1 MAIEQGLGAG
11 GPPEELFMEAAIEDT
26 TRMQEVPELP
36 ATPGITEFDDGSAII
51 GEYEEESE
59 PLEEIPFDGNL
70 ADSVDEDILMSISSD
85 LVGSIEDDF
94 SARQDWE
101 DTYKKGLEF
110 LGMKT
115 EERSEPFEGSSGV
128 IHPLL
133 AESVTQFQAQAYRE
147 LLPSTGPVRTQ
158 VVGAQNEVLVRQSER
173 VKDYMN
179 YMITY
184 EMEEYDP
191 EMDQMLFYLP
201 VIGSTFKKVYFD
213 PLKGRA
219 VSRFIAAEDVI
230 VPYGASDLVSSPRI
244 THRLT
249 MDSNDIR
256 KLQLVGF
263 YKDIDLPDLS
273 SYGEASMG
281 EIEESIDDIQGVHPS
296 GQSEEVTLYEV
307 HTSLDIEGFEDIG
320 ADGEPTGLRLPYIVT
335 IVADSGDVLSVRRNY
350 DPMDPMKRAKQYFVH
365 YKFLPGLG
373 FYGLGLTHMIGGL
386 AQASTSILRQL
397 IDAGTLSNLPA
408 GFKARGA
415 RIRDED
421 SPLQPGEFRDIDV
434 VGGTLQGSL
443 MPLPFKEPSQTLY
456 NLLGTLVDAG
466 RRFASMADMKVGEM
480 SGDTPVGTTMAI
492 MERGTKVMSAIHK
505 RLHYAQKI
513 EFKLLSKIFAE
524 TVQSYPYAAD
534 MQQGPEIFGQDFDA
548 RVDVLPV
555 SDPNI
560 FSMSQRIALAQ
571 TELQMVQSNP
581 EIHGGPQG
589 LYQAY
594 RKMYEALGVTNIDG
608 ILPPPPPPAPPVNP
622 SKENQNA
629 LMGAPLQAFPPQ
641 DHEAHIEAHMAVMST
656 PAMQLNPNAIMA
668 LQGHIQEHIGLLAE
682 AQAQQEVMSQIPP
695 DQMQMMQ
702 QQAQTQPPP
711 PPGQPPVD
719 PQQQMMQQ
727 FQPQIDS
734 MAAQIIADLT
744 EELVQAM
751 TPEEQG
757 DPLVDIRNQELEL
770 KAADL
775 QRKQNEFDAKQA
787 LNEEKE
793 RNDVLVSQ
801 QRIDVSEAAL
811 ADKTRIAEER
821 LETQRNIAT
830 MNAMNKGAN

>member
-1 MAIEQGLGAG
+1 MAVERGLGSG
-11 GPPEELFMEAAIEDT
+11 GLPEAPMIPE
-26 TRMQEVPELP
+26 QEILQNVIDLP
-36 ATPGITEFDDGSAII
+36 AQPGVTEFDDGSAII
-51 GEYEEESE
+51 GEYEEEQA
-59 PLEEIPFDGNL
+59 PIVDVGFDGNL
-70 ADSVDEDILMSISSD
+70 AEVVDEAELGRISSD
-85 LVGSIEDDF
+85 LVGSIEDDLA
-94 SARQDWE
+94 AREDWE
-101 DTYKKGLEF
+101 DTYKRGLEF

-147 LLPSTGPVRTQ
+147 LLPATGPVRTS
-158 VVGAQNEVLVRQSER
+158 VVGAQNEMLVKQSER

-191 EMDQMLFYLP
+191 ELDQMLFYLP

-219 VSRFIAAEDVI
+219 VSKFIHAEDMI
-230 VPYGASDLVSSPRI
+230 VPYGATDLMSSPRI
-244 THRLT
+244 THRIT
-249 MDSNDIR
+249 MDSNEVR
-256 KLQLVGF
+256 KLQLTGF
-263 YKDIDLPDLS
+263 YRDIELP
-273 SYGEASMG
+273 GESESDTAAMG
-281 EIEESIDDIQGVHPS
+281 EVEESIDDIQGVHPS
-296 GQSEEVTLYEV
+296 GPSEELTLYEV
-307 HTSLDIEGFEDIG
+307 HTSLDIEGFEDMG
-320 ADGEPTGLRLPYIVT
+320 ADGEPTGLRLPYIIT

-350 DPMDPMKRAKQYFVH
+350 PEMDPMKRAKQYFVH

-421 SPLQPGEFRDIDV
+421 NPLQPGEFRDIDV

-443 MPLPFKEPSQTLY
+443 MPLPFKEPSGTLY

-480 SGDTPVGTTMAI
+480 SGETPVGTTMAI

-505 RLHYAQKI
+505 RLHYSQKI

-524 TVQSYPYAAD
+524 TIQAYPYPAD
-534 MQQGPEIFGQDFDA
+534 MQMGPEVFVQDFDQ
-548 RVDVLPV
+548 RVDVLPS

-571 TELQMVQSNP
+571 TELQLVQSNP
-581 EIHGGPQG
+581 QIHGGPQG

-594 RKMYEALGVTNIDG
+594 RKMYEALGVNNIDA
-608 ILPPPPPPAPPVNP
+608 ILPPPPQPQPANP

-629 LMGAPLQAFPPQ
+629 LMGAPLQAFPDQ
-641 DHEAHIEAHMAVMST
+641 DHESHIEAHMAVMST

-682 AQAQQEVMSQIPP
+682 AQAQQEIMSQIPP
-695 DQMQMMQ
+695 EQMQMMQ
-702 QQAQTQPPP
+702 QQAQMMPPQEGPQGPMP
-711 PPGQPPVD
+711 PD
-719 PQQQMMQQ
+719 PMLQ
-727 FQPQIDS
+727 FKPQIDAR
-734 MAAQIIADLT
+734 AAEIIAEMT
-744 EELVQAM
+744 EQLAQAVS
-751 TPEEQG
+751 PPPQS
-757 DPLVDIRNQELEL
+757 DPLVDIRNQELQL

-775 QRKQNEFDAKQA
+775 QRKQSEFEAKQEFDR
-787 LNEEKE
+787 ERE
-793 RNDVLVSQ
+793 RNDVLTAQ

-811 ADKTRIAEER
+811 ADKTRVAEER
-821 LETQRNIAT
+821 IQTQRDIAAL
-830 MNAMNKGAN
+830 NASMKGQ

>member
-1 MAIEQGLGAG
+1 MI
-11 GPPEELFMEAAIEDT
+11 PEEDILQNVID
-26 TRMQEVPELP
+26 LP
-36 ATPGITEFDDGSAII
+36 AQPGVTEFDDGSAII
-51 GEYEEESE
+51 GEYEEDQ
-59 PLEEIPFDGNL
+59 PPVQPVPFDGNL
-70 ADSVDEDILMSISSD
+70 ADVIDEGELGRISSD
-85 LVGSIEDDF
+85 LVNSIEDDLA
-94 SARQDWE
+94 AREDWE
-101 DTYKKGLEF
+101 DTYKRGLEF

-147 LLPSTGPVRTQ
+147 LLPATGPVRTA
-158 VVGAQNEVLVRQSER
+158 VVGAQNEMLVKQSER

-191 EMDQMLFYLP
+191 ELDQMLFYLP

-219 VSRFIAAEDVI
+219 VSKFIHAEDLI
-230 VPYGASDLVSSPRI
+230 VPYGATDLLSSPRI
-244 THRLT
+244 THRIT
-249 MDSNDIR
+249 MDSNEVR
-256 KLQLVGF
+256 KLQLNGF
-263 YKDIDLPDLS
+263 YRDIDLPSESESDTAAMS
-273 SYGEASMG
+273 EV
-281 EIEESIDDIQGVHPS
+281 EESIDDVQGIHPS
-296 GQSEEVTLYEV
+296 GPSDELTLYEV
-307 HTSLDIEGFEDIG
+307 HTSLDIEGFEDMG
-320 ADGEPTGLRLPYIVT
+320 VNGEPTGLRLPYIVT
-335 IVADSGDVLSVRRNY
+335 VVADSGDVLAIRRNY
-350 DPMDPMKRAKQYFVH
+350 LEIDPMKRAKQYFVH

-421 SPLQPGEFRDIDV
+421 NPLQPGEFRDIDV

-443 MPLPFKEPSQTLY
+443 MPLPFKEPSGTLY

-480 SGDTPVGTTMAI
+480 SGETPVGTTMAI

-505 RLHYAQKI
+505 RLHYSQKV
-513 EFKLLSKIFAE
+513 EFKLLSRIFAE

-534 MQQGPEIFGQDFDA
+534 MQMGPEVFVQDFDQ
-548 RVDVLPV
+548 RIDVLPV

-571 TELQMVQSNP
+571 TELQLVQSNP
-581 EIHGGPQG
+581 QIHGGPQG

-594 RKMYEALGVTNIDG
+594 RKMYEALGVNNIDA
-608 ILPPPPPPAPPVNP
+608 ILPPPPPPPPPANP
-622 SKENQNA
+622 AKENQNA
-629 LMGAPLQAFPPQ
+629 LMGVPLQAFPEQ
-641 DHEAHIEAHMAVMST
+641 DHQAHIETHMAVMST
-656 PAMQLNPNAIMA
+656 PAMELNPQAIMT
-668 LQGHIQEHIGLLAE
+668 LQGHIQEHIGLMAE
-682 AQAQQEVMSQIPP
+682 AQAQQEIMSQIPP
-695 DQMQMMQ
+695 EQMQMMQ
-702 QQAQTQPPP
+702 QQAQMMPPQ
-711 PPGQPPVD
+711 PGQPPAD
-719 PQQQMMQQ
+719 PMMQ
-727 FQPQIDS
+727 FKPQIDAR
-734 MAAQIIADLT
+734 AAEIIAEMT
-744 EELVQAM
+744 EQLAQAVA
-751 TPEEQG
+751 PPPQS
-757 DPLVDIRNQELEL
+757 DPLVDIRNQELQL

-775 QRKQNEFDAKQA
+775 QRKQSEFETKQ
-787 LNEEKE
+787 EFEREKE
-793 RNDVLVSQ
+793 RNDVLTAQ

-811 ADKTRIAEER
+811 ADKTRVAEER
-821 LETQRNIAT
+821 IQTQRDIAAL
-830 MNAMNKGAN
+830 NAREKGQ

>member
-1 MAIEQGLGAG
+1 MAIERDIGAG
-11 GPPEELFMEAAIEDT
+11 GIPDEPIIKDT
-26 TRMQEVPELP
+26 TRMQEVTPLPE
-36 ATPGITEFDDGSAII
+36 TPGITEFDDGSAIV
-51 GEYEEESE
+51 GEYEEEGE
-59 PLEEIPFDGNL
+59 PIVDVPFDGNL
-70 ADSVDEDILMSISSD
+70 ADVIDEGELSSISFD

-115 EERSEPFEGSSGV
+115 EDRTEPFEGSSGV

-147 LLPSTGPVRTQ
+147 LLPATGPVRTA
-158 VVGAQNEVLVRQSER
+158 VVGAQNEMLVKQSER

-191 EMDQMLFYLP
+191 ELDQMLFYLP

-219 VSRFIAAEDVI
+219 VSKFIHAEDVI
-230 VPYGASDLVSSPRI
+230 VPYGSTDLASSPRI
-244 THRLT
+244 THRIS

-263 YKDIDLPDLS
+263 YKDIDLPMASNYDD
-273 SYGEASMG
+273 ASMG
-281 EIEESIDDIQGVHPS
+281 EVEESIDDIQGVHPS
-296 GQSEEVTLYEV
+296 GPSEDITLYEV
-307 HTSLDIEGFEDIG
+307 HTSLDIEGFEDMG
-320 ADGEPTGLRLPYIVT
+320 EDGEPTGLRLPYIVT
-335 IVADSGDVLSVRRNY
+335 IIADSGDVLSVRRSY
-350 DPMDPMKRAKQYFVH
+350 EEADPMKRAKQYFVH

-443 MPLPFKEPSQTLY
+443 LPLPFKEPSGTLY

-480 SGDTPVGTTMAI
+480 SGETPVGTTMAI

-505 RLHYAQKI
+505 RLHYSQKI
-513 EFKLLSKIFAE
+513 EFKLLSRIFAE
-524 TVQSYPYAAD
+524 TIQSYPYQAD
-534 MQQGPEIFGQDFDA
+534 MQMGPEVFVQDFDA
-548 RVDVLPV
+548 RIDVLPV

-581 EIHGGPQG
+581 DIHGGPQG

-594 RKMYEALGVTNIDG
+594 RKMYEALGVNNIDG
-608 ILPPPPPPAPPVNP
+608 ILPPPPPPPPPVNP

-656 PAMQLNPNAIMA
+656 PAMQLNTNAIMA

-695 DQMQMMQ
+695 EQMQMMQ
-702 QQAQTQPPP
+702 QQAMMQPPP
-711 PPGQPPVD
+711 PPGQPPMD

-727 FQPQIDS
+727 MQPQIDAK
-734 MAAQIIADLT
+734 AAQIIADLT
-744 EELVQAM
+744 EELAQAM

-757 DPLVDIRNQELEL
+757 DPLVDIRNQELQL
-770 KAADL
+770 KAADM
-775 QRKQNEFDAKQA
+775 QRKQEEFDAKQA
-787 LNEEKE
+787 FNEEKE
-793 RNDVLVSQ
+793 RNDVLIAQ
-801 QRIDVSEAAL
+801 QRVDVSESAL
-811 ADKTRIAEER
+811 ADKTRIAEDR
-821 LETQRNIAT
+821 IQTQRDIASL
-830 MNAMNKGAN
+830 NAMNKG

>member
-11 GPPEELFMEAAIEDT
+11 GLPDEPMVEDNSRIIEL
-26 TRMQEVPELP
+26 PELL
-36 ATPGITEFDDGSAII
+36 AQAPGITEFDDGSAVV
-51 GEYEEESE
+51 GEYEEEGE
-59 PLEEIPFDGNL
+59 VLEEIEFDGNL
-70 ADSVDEDILMSISSD
+70 ADIIEENELNLVSSNIVSSIDDD
-85 LVGSIEDDF
+85 LAS
-94 SARQDWE
+94 RQDWE
-101 DTYKKGLEF
+101 DTYKRGLEF

-115 EERSEPFEGSSGV
+115 EDRSEPFEGSSGV

-147 LLPSTGPVRTQ
+147 LLPASGPVRSQ
-158 VVGAQNEVLVRQSER
+158 VIGAQNEMLVKQAER

-191 EMDQMLFYLP
+191 ELDQMLFYLP
-201 VIGSTFKKVYFD
+201 VIGSTFKKVYSD

-219 VSRFIAAEDVI
+219 VSKFIHAEDII
-230 VPYGASDLVSSPRI
+230 VPYGASDLSSSPRV

-249 MDSNDIR
+249 MDSNEIR
-256 KLQLVGF
+256 KLQLAGF
-263 YKDIDLPDLS
+263 YRDIDLPSESEGQDS
-273 SYGEASMG
+273 AMDEV
-281 EIEESIDDIQGVHPS
+281 EESIDEIQGIRPS
-296 GQSEEVTLYEV
+296 GPSEELTLYEV
-307 HTSLDIEGFEDIG
+307 HT
-320 ADGEPTGLRLPYIVT
+320 EPTGLKLPYIVT
-335 IVADSGDVLSVRRNY
+335 VIADSGDVLSVRRNY

-443 MPLPFKEPSQTLY
+443 MPLPFKEPSGTLY

-466 RRFASMADMKVGEM
+466 RRFASMADMKIGEM

-505 RLHYAQKI
+505 RLHYSQKI

-524 TVQSYPYAAD
+524 SVPAYPYPAD
-534 MQQGPEIFGQDFDA
+534 AQMGPEIFSQDFDS

-571 TELQMVQSNP
+571 TELQLVQSNP
-581 EIHGGPQG
+581 QIHGGPQG

-594 RKMYEALGVTNIDG
+594 RKMYEALGVNNIDG
-608 ILPPPPPPAPPVNP
+608 ILPPPPPPPPPINP
-622 SKENQNA
+622 SKENQLA
-629 LMGAPLQAFPPQ
+629 LQGAPLQAFPDQ
-641 DHEAHIEAHMAVMST
+641 AHEAHIEAHMAVMST

-695 DQMQMMQ
+695 EQMQMMQ
-702 QQAQTQPPP
+702 QQS
-711 PPGQPPVD
+711 
-719 PQQQMMQQ
+719 QMMQQ
-727 FQPQIDS
+727 MGGQQGQQPPPDPMEQFKPQIDS
-734 MAAQIIADLT
+734 LAAQIIADLT
-744 EELVQAM
+744 EELVQAV
-751 TPEEQG
+751 TPPEQS
-757 DPLVDIRNQELEL
+757 DPLVDIRNQELQL

-775 QRKQNEFDAKQA
+775 QRKEAEFEAKQ
-787 LNEEKE
+787 EVEREKE
-793 RNDVLVSQ
+793 RNDVLTAQ

-811 ADKTRIAEER
+811 ADKTRIAENR
-821 LETQRNIAT
+821 IQTQRDIAALNSNT
-830 MNAMNKGAN
+830 RNQ

>member
-1 MAIEQGLGAG
+1 MAIEQGIGAG
-11 GPPEELFMEAAIEDT
+11 GVPNEPVVEDN
-26 TRMQEVPELP
+26 TRMMEVPELP
-36 ATPGITEFDDGSAII
+36 ADPGVTEFDDGSAVI
-51 GEYEEESE
+51 GEYQEETEAV
-59 PLEEIPFDGNL
+59 EEIEFSGNL
-70 ADSVDEDILMSISSD
+70 ADIMDEGDLNLISSN
-85 LVGSIEDDF
+85 LVGSIEDDL
-94 SARQDWE
+94 SAREDWE

-115 EERSEPFEGSSGV
+115 EDRSEPFAGSSGV

-147 LLPSTGPVRTQ
+147 LLPATGPVRSQ
-158 VVGAQNEVLVRQSER
+158 VVGAQNQMLVQQAER

-191 EMDQMLFYLP
+191 ELDQMLFYLP
-201 VIGSTFKKVYFD
+201 VIGSTFKKVYND
-213 PLKGRA
+213 PLKQRA
-219 VSRFIAAEDVI
+219 VSSFVHAEDMI
-230 VPYGASDLVSSPRI
+230 VPYGATDLTSSPRI

-249 MDSNDIR
+249 MDSNEVR
-256 KLQLVGF
+256 KLQLAGF
-263 YKDIDLPDLS
+263 YRDIDLPSDSEDS
-273 SYGEASMG
+273 SMSEV
-281 EIEESIDDIQGVHPS
+281 EESIDDIQGVHPS
-296 GQSEEVTLYEV
+296 GSSEELTLYEV
-307 HTSLDIEGFEDIG
+307 HTSLDIEGFEDLG
-320 ADGEPTGLRLPYIVT
+320 QDGEPTGLKLPYIVT
-335 IVADSGDVLSVRRNY
+335 ILEDSGDVLSVRRNY
-350 DPMDPMKRAKQYFVH
+350 SEDDMMKRAKQYFVH

-443 MPLPFKEPSQTLY
+443 MPLPFKEPSGTLY

-505 RLHYAQKI
+505 RLHYSQKI

-524 TVQSYPYAAD
+524 TIPAYPYQAD
-534 MQQGPEIFGQDFDA
+534 MQMGPEIFAQDFDN

-571 TELQMVQSNP
+571 TELQLVQSNP
-581 EIHGGPQG
+581 QIHGGPQG
-589 LYQAY
+589 LYTAY

-608 ILPPPPPPAPPVNP
+608 ILPPPPPPPPPVNP

-629 LMGAPLQAFPPQ
+629 LQGAPLQAFPEQ
-641 DHEAHIEAHMAVMST
+641 DHEAHIEAHMAVMAT

-695 DQMQMMQ
+695 EQMQMMQ
-702 QQAQTQPPP
+702 QQAQMAASQQGPQ
-711 PPGQPPVD
+711 GQAPD
-719 PQQQMMQQ
+719 PMAQ
-727 FQPQIDS
+727 FKPQIDS
-734 MAAQIIADLT
+734 LAAQIIADLT
-744 EELVQAM
+744 EELAQAVSA
-751 TPEEQG
+751 PETS
-757 DPLVDIRNQELEL
+757 DPLVDIRNQELQL
-770 KAADL
+770 KAADM
-775 QRKQNEFDAKQA
+775 QRKQSEFESKQ
-787 LNEEKE
+787 EFQREQE
-793 RNDVLVSQ
+793 RNDVLTAQ

-811 ADKTRIAEER
+811 ADKTRIAEDR
-821 LETQRNIAT
+821 IQTQRDIANL
-830 MNAMNKGAN
+830 NAQTKRQ

>member
-1 MAIEQGLGAG
+1 MAVERGLGSG
-11 GPPEELFMEAAIEDT
+11 GLPEAPMIPE
-26 TRMQEVPELP
+26 QEMLQNVIDLP
-36 ATPGITEFDDGSAII
+36 AQPGVTEFDDGSAII
-51 GEYEEESE
+51 GEYEEDQ
-59 PLEEIPFDGNL
+59 PPVQPVPFDGNL
-70 ADSVDEDILMSISSD
+70 ADVIDEGELGRISSD
-85 LVGSIEDDF
+85 LVNSIEDDLA
-94 SARQDWE
+94 AREDWE
-101 DTYKKGLEF
+101 DTYKRGLEF

-147 LLPSTGPVRTQ
+147 LLPATGPVRTA
-158 VVGAQNEVLVRQSER
+158 VVGAQNEMLVKQSER

-191 EMDQMLFYLP
+191 ELDQMLFYLP

-219 VSRFIAAEDVI
+219 VSKFIHAEDLI
-230 VPYGASDLVSSPRI
+230 VPYGATDLLSSPRI
-244 THRLT
+244 THRIT
-249 MDSNDIR
+249 MDSNEVR
-256 KLQLVGF
+256 KLQLNGF
-263 YKDIDLPDLS
+263 YRDIDLPSESESDTAAMS
-273 SYGEASMG
+273 EV
-281 EIEESIDDIQGVHPS
+281 EESIDDVQGIHPS
-296 GQSEEVTLYEV
+296 GPSDELTLYEV
-307 HTSLDIEGFEDIG
+307 HTSLDIEGFEDMG
-320 ADGEPTGLRLPYIVT
+320 VNGEPTGLRLPYIVT
-335 IVADSGDVLSVRRNY
+335 VVADSGDVLAIRRNY
-350 DPMDPMKRAKQYFVH
+350 LEIDPMKRAKQYFVH

-421 SPLQPGEFRDIDV
+421 NPLQPGEFRDIDV

-443 MPLPFKEPSQTLY
+443 MPLPFKEPSGTLY

-480 SGDTPVGTTMAI
+480 SGETPVGTTMAI

-505 RLHYAQKI
+505 RLHYSQKV
-513 EFKLLSKIFAE
+513 EFKLLSRIFAE

-534 MQQGPEIFGQDFDA
+534 MQMGPEVFVQDFDQ
-548 RVDVLPV
+548 RIDVLPV

-571 TELQMVQSNP
+571 TELQLVQSNP
-581 EIHGGPQG
+581 QVHGGPQG

-594 RKMYEALGVTNIDG
+594 RKMYEALGVNNIDA
-608 ILPPPPPPAPPVNP
+608 ILPPPPPPPPPANP
-622 SKENQNA
+622 AKENQNA
-629 LMGAPLQAFPPQ
+629 LMGVPLQAFPEQ
-641 DHEAHIEAHMAVMST
+641 DHQAHIETHMAVMST
-656 PAMQLNPNAIMA
+656 PAMELNPQAIMT
-668 LQGHIQEHIGLLAE
+668 LQGHIQEHIGLMAE
-682 AQAQQEVMSQIPP
+682 AQAQQEIMSQIPP
-695 DQMQMMQ
+695 EQMQMMQ
-702 QQAQTQPPP
+702 QQAQMMPPQ
-711 PPGQPPVD
+711 PGQPPAD
-719 PQQQMMQQ
+719 PMMQ
-727 FQPQIDS
+727 FKPQIDAR
-734 MAAQIIADLT
+734 AAEIIAEMT
-744 EELVQAM
+744 EQLAQAVA
-751 TPEEQG
+751 PPPQS
-757 DPLVDIRNQELEL
+757 DPLVDIRNQELQL

-775 QRKQNEFDAKQA
+775 QRKQSEFETKQEFDR
-787 LNEEKE
+787 EKE
-793 RNDVLVSQ
+793 RNDVLTAQ

-811 ADKTRIAEER
+811 ADKTRVAEER
-821 LETQRNIAT
+821 IQTQRDIAAL
-830 MNAMNKGAN
+830 NAREKGQ